1 MHFDK
6 DELLITNGGSEALL
20 FAMMATCDPG
30 DKLLIPE
37 PFYTNYNGFG
47 QCVNVGVAPI
57 TTKAE
62 NGFHL
67 PSKEEILSKIDDKV
81 KAILLSN
88 PGNPTGAIYSKE
100 ELEMI
105 AEIAIEKDLW
115 IISDE
120 VYREFV
126 YDGLEY
132 TSFGN
137 LKQVEDRVII
147 IDSVSINVGVAPITT
162 KAEYGFNLPSKDE
175 ILSKIAEKVKA
186 ILLSNPGNPTGAIYS
201 KEELEMIAE
210 IAIEKELWLISDE
223 VYREFVYD
231 GLEYTSFGN
240 LKQVEDRVIIIDS
253 VSKRYSA
260 CGAVI
265 IIDSV
270 SKRYSA
276 CGARIGSIASKNKEL
291 IAQIM
296 KLCQGR
302 LCVPTL
308 EQVGAVELYKTPVSY
323 FKEVNDEYRKRRD
336 VLYSELMKVDGV
348 ICEKPTGAFYIVAK
362 LPVDKVSY
370 FKEVND
376 EYRKRRDVLYSE
388 LMKVD
393 GVICEK
399 PTGAFYIVAKLPVD
413 NAEDFVKWMLT
424 EFRVDNETVMATPA
438 EGFYATPGL
447 GRDEIRLAY
456 ILKEEDLRKAAK
468 ILKEGLEAYVKLNK

>member
-1 MHFDK
+1 MNNFSNRVTAMQASPIRKLVPFATAAKAEGVKVYHLNIGQPDIKTPRGFFDAVKNFDDEVLEYAVSQGIPELIEALQDYYKTYDMHFDK

-147 IDSVSINVGVAPITT
+147 IDSVS
-162 KAEYGFNLPSKDE
+162 
-175 ILSKIAEKVKA
+175 
-186 ILLSNPGNPTGAIYS
+186 
-201 KEELEMIAE
+201 
-210 IAIEKELWLISDE
+210 
-223 VYREFVYD
+223 
-231 GLEYTSFGN
+231 
-240 LKQVEDRVIIIDS
+240 
-253 VSKRYSA
+253 
-260 CGAVI
+260 
-265 IIDSV
+265 
-270 SKRYSA
+270 KRYSA

-308 EQVGAVELYKTPVSY
+308 EQIGAVELYKTP
-323 FKEVNDEYRKRRD
+323 
-336 VLYSELMKVDGV
+336 
-348 ICEKPTGAFYIVAK
+348 
-362 LPVDKVSY
+362 VSY

>member
-1 MHFDK
+1 MNNFSNRVTAMQASPIRKLVPFATAAKADGVKVYHLNIGQPDIKTPRGFFDAVKNFDDEVLEYAVSQGIPELIEALQDYYKTYDMHFDK

-147 IDSVSINVGVAPITT
+147 IDSVS
-162 KAEYGFNLPSKDE
+162 
-175 ILSKIAEKVKA
+175 
-186 ILLSNPGNPTGAIYS
+186 
-201 KEELEMIAE
+201 
-210 IAIEKELWLISDE
+210 
-223 VYREFVYD
+223 
-231 GLEYTSFGN
+231 
-240 LKQVEDRVIIIDS
+240 
-253 VSKRYSA
+253 
-260 CGAVI
+260 
-265 IIDSV
+265 
-270 SKRYSA
+270 KRYSA

-308 EQVGAVELYKTPVSY
+308 EQIGAVELYKTPVSY

-348 ICEKPTGAFYIVAK
+348 ICEKPTGAFYV
-362 LPVDKVSY
+362 
-370 FKEVND
+370 
-376 EYRKRRDVLYSE
+376 
-388 LMKVD
+388 
-393 GVICEK
+393 
-399 PTGAFYIVAKLPVD
+399 VAKLPVD